1 MALVQTDGGY
11 SETLLVPDGV
21 KQGCVMSPTPF
32 RMMFSD
38 MLTNTFRTMMV
49 VSQSSTALKA
59 IQCTN
64 HKCEWLKVVDQYTF
78 LQSSAH

>member
-1 MALVQTDGGY
+1 MEGT
-11 SETLLVPDGV
+11 ETLLVPDRV
-21 KQGCVMSPTPF
+21 EEGCVMAPTPF

-38 MLTNTFRTMMV
+38 MLTNKFRTVML
-49 VSQSSTALKA
+49 VSQYSTALKA

-64 HKCEWLKVVDQYTF
+64 HNCEWLKVVDQYTF